1 MLKFAVGPQKLSGF
15 SRNGPLARKILHFV
29 PLTDNFIMLDA
40 KLLKLHLACEQQL
53 YGPVTKG
60 DFRETSLRNSKK
72 KILQIRIPGG
82 MPGRHVNR
90 SNKIAN
96 WDNLKQE
103 YRS

>member
-1 MLKFAVGPQKLSGF
+1 
-15 SRNGPLARKILHFV
+15 
-29 PLTDNFIMLDA
+29 MLDA
-40 KLLKLHLACEQQL
+40 KLLKLNLACEQQL

-103 YRS
+103 CRSWNDNKN